1 MADKKRLAWFIF
13 IRVMVV
19 TVFLVSTYILYLKE
33 PDSIGQTSL
42 ATLTKL
48 IVATYLFS
56 FVSFIVLKISTAY
69 QRFLTYIQIIWDLI
83 LVTLLLVITG
93 GINSPY
99 SFLYTMSIIS
109 ASVLLARREA
119 IYTAS
124 LCAILYGAILDFQY
138 YGKLTALGLSQVP
151 AQQYGASYVFYT
163 LFLNIGAFYLTAF
176 LTGYLAE
183 RARKSETALREKV
196 IDLEELE
203 RLNSSIVA
211 NLGSGLL
218 TINNSGRVRVFN
230 RYAQQITNMTQEDAY
245 DKQLYEI
252 FPGFE
257 KYADSISEIV
267 NGEIDYQTD
276 HSTPLIIGFKSVPLT
291 DKMGVRIGAIINLL
305 DLTQIKMM
313 ETELKKADRLAA
325 IGELSA
331 RIAHEIR
338 NPLAAIS
345 GSVQLISQGRG
356 ISSEDSRLLAIVLRE
371 TSRLN
376 ELITDFLAYARPNLP
391 EKIPIVLHGLVEE
404 IESMAHADHRFAQV
418 RIHNEC
424 PPSLMLMADLDQIRQ
439 VFWNLLVNA
448 VEAMTDG
455 GSIHIHAAQDF
466 NDSLLPRKDSIAIVL
481 ADDGMGMDER
491 VKSRIFEPFFTT
503 KSAGTGLG
511 LATVYRIIQAHGGM
525 LHVDS
530 TPGAGSRFTIV
541 LPK

>member
-1 MADKKRLAWFIF
+1 MAEKKRLAWFIF

-19 TVFLVSTYILYLKE
+19 TLFLVSTYILYLKE

-42 ATLTKL
+42 VTLTKL

-56 FVSFIVLKISTAY
+56 LVSFIALKISAAY

-138 YGKLTALGLSQVP
+138 YGKLTAFGLSQVP
-151 AQQYGASYVFYT
+151 AQQYGASYVLYT

-203 RLNSSIVA
+203 RLNSSIVT

-230 RYAQQITNMTQEDAY
+230 RYAQQITSMSQEDAY
-245 DKQLYEI
+245 DRQLYEI
-252 FPGFE
+252 FPGFAQ
-257 KYADSISEIV
+257 YADRISDIV
-267 NGEIDYQTD
+267 NGEIDFQTAQL
-276 HSTPLIIGFKSVPLT
+276 TPLIIGFKSVPLT
-291 DKMGVRIGAIINLL
+291 DKTGERIGAIINLL
-305 DLTQIKMM
+305 DLTQIKQM
-313 ETELKKADRLAA
+313 EAELKKADRLAA

-345 GSVQLISQGRG
+345 GSVQLISQGGG
-356 ISSEDSRLLAIVLRE
+356 ISTEDSRLLAIVLRE

-391 EKIPIVLHGLVEE
+391 EKTPIVLRGLVEE

-418 RIHNEC
+418 RIYNEC
-424 PPSLMLMADLDQIRQ
+424 PQGLMLMADLDQIRQ

-455 GSIHIHAAQDF
+455 GSIHIRAEQNF
-466 NDSLLPRKDSIAIVL
+466 SDSSLPHKDNVAIVL

-503 KSAGTGLG
+503 KAGGTGLG
-511 LATVYRIIQAHGGM
+511 LATVYRIIQAHGGVM
-525 LHVDS
+525 HVDS
-530 TPGAGSRFTIV
+530 TPGKGSRFTIV
-541 LPK
+541 LPN